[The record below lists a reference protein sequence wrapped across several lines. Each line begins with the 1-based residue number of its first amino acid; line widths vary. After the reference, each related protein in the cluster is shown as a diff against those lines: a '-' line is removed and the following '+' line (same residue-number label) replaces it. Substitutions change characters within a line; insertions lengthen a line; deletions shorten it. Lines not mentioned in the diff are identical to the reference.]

1 MTSPETA
8 AAASAAAAQS
18 LPPTGHAKTAAVLRA
33 MLAQPSGAIGLT
45 LLSIHL
51 FFAVFAGVLAP
62 FDVAVQ
68 DANSILAAPS
78 AAHWLGTDN
87 LGRDVLSRALY
98 GGRPALLT
106 TFLATL
112 LALLLGGFFGVF
124 LGFVGGAMDD
134 IVMRVV
140 DAFLAIPWLLLLLLI
155 IAIFGA
161 STPVMVLTLGF
172 LYAVAIIR
180 IIRGATLDVVAQ
192 DYITAAR
199 ARGESALTIVHHELL
214 PNVLDVVLVEGAMRW
229 SWMLLTFSA
238 LSFLGFGVSPP
249 TPDWGLMIAS
259 SRNFMSVALAPVVA
273 PMILLSTLII
283 GLNLS
288 ADALGKALG
297 IDRSRIH

>member
-1 MTSPETA
+1 MEIAHSQA
-8 AAASAAAAQS
+8 AAAKTGFAKIAEVLGAMCAQS
-18 LPPTGHAKTAAVLRA
+18 
-33 MLAQPSGAIGLT
+33 SGVIGLT
-45 LLSIHL
+45 LLCIHL
-51 FFAVFAGVLAP
+51 LVALLAGVLAP

-68 DANSILAAPS
+68 DATAILAAPS
-78 AAHWLGTDN
+78 AEHWLGTDN
-87 LGRDVLSRALY
+87 LGRDVLSRTLY

-106 TFLATL
+106 TFFGTL
-112 LALLLGGFFGVF
+112 MALLLGGFFGVF
-124 LGFVGGAMDD
+124 LGFAGGAIDD
-134 IVMRVV
+134 VVMRVV

-161 STPVMVLTLGF
+161 STVVLIVTLGF

-180 IIRGATLDVVAQ
+180 IVRGATLDVVAQ
-192 DYITAAR
+192 DYVTAAR
-199 ARGESALTIVHHELL
+199 TRGESALTIVRYELL

-238 LSFLGFGVSPP
+238 LSFLGFGVTPP

-259 SRNFMSVALAPVVA
+259 SRNYMSVALAPVVA

-288 ADALGKALG
+288 ADALAKALG
-297 IDRSRIH
+297 IDRSGIR

>member
-1 MTSPETA
+1 MEA
-8 AAASAAAAQS
+8 ADSRTQA
-18 LPPTGHAKTAAVLRA
+18 PKTGFAKIAEVLGA
-33 MLAQPSGAIGLT
+33 IYAQPSGAIGLT
-45 LLSIHL
+45 LLHVHL
-51 FFAVFAGVLAP
+51 FFAIFAGVLAP

-68 DANSILAAPS
+68 DAKAILAAPS
-78 AAHWLGTDN
+78 PEHWLGTDN

-98 GGRPALLT
+98 GGRPALVT
-106 TFLATL
+106 TFFGTL
-112 LALLLGGFFGVF
+112 LALLLGGFFGVL
-124 LGFVGGAMDD
+124 LGFVGGTIDD

-140 DAFLAIPWLLLLLLI
+140 DAFLAIPWLLLLLLV

-161 STPVMVLTLGF
+161 STFVMILTLGF

-180 IIRGATLDVVAQ
+180 IVRGATLDVVAQ
-192 DYITAAR
+192 DYVTAAR
-199 ARGESALTIVHHELL
+199 TRGESALTIVRYELL

-238 LSFLGFGVSPP
+238 LSFLGFGVAPP

-259 SRNFMSVALAPVVA
+259 SRNYMSVALAPVIA

-288 ADALGKALG
+288 ADALAKALG
-297 IDRSRIH
+297 IDRSKMR